1 MNKYSLTIIYFN
13 QLGAKIIQYSK
24 YQKGKKQ
31 LFFVYRFFSNEMTV
45 ETRCIASLH
54 KFIPCTILLYLP

>member
-24 YQKGKKQ
+24 YQKEK
-31 LFFVYRFFSNEMTV
+31 NN
-45 ETRCIASLH
+45 
-54 KFIPCTILLYLP
+54 